1 MAAHARAK
9 SVGISAK
16 KMRLVCNLV
25 RGKNIETAVN
35 TLRFTISPSAHVVLK
50 TLNSAVANAEAN
62 QFMNRDNLT
71 ITKITVDQGPRVRRF
86 RPKSRG
92 RAGAFNRPS
101 CHLIV
106 EVDEVTSNAAAG

>member
-9 SVGISAK
+9 GIGISAK
-16 KMRLVCNLV
+16 KLRLVCDLV
-25 RGKNIETAVN
+25 RGKNVETAVN
-35 TLRFTISPSAHVVLK
+35 TLRFTVSPSANVVLK

-62 QFMNRDNLT
+62 EFMNRDNLT
-71 ITKITVDQGPRVRRF
+71 ITRITVDQGPRMRRY

-92 RAGAFNRPS
+92 RSGAFDRPS

-106 EVDEVTSNAAAG
+106 EVDEVASNAAAG

>member
-16 KMRLVCNLV
+16 KMRLVCDLV
-25 RGKNIETAVN
+25 RGKNVETAVN

-62 QFMNRDNLT
+62 ELMNRDNLT
-71 ITKITVDQGPRVRRF
+71 IIRITVDRARACAA
-86 RPKSRG
+86 SG
-92 RAGAFNRPS
+92 RSP
-101 CHLIV
+101 
-106 EVDEVTSNAAAG
+106 EAAPARSTGQAAT

>member
-16 KMRLVCNLV
+16 KMRLVCDLV
-25 RGKNIETAVN
+25 RGKNVETAVN
-35 TLRFTISPSAHVVLK
+35 TLRFTLSPSATIVLK
-50 TLNSAVANAEAN
+50 TLNSAVANAEVN
-62 QFMNRDNLT
+62 DFLSRDSLT
-71 ITKITVDQGPRVRRF
+71 ITKITVDQGPRMRRF

-101 CHLIV
+101 CHLMV
-106 EVDEVTSNAAAG
+106 EVDDVASSEAAG

>member
-16 KMRLVCNLV
+16 KMRLVCDLV
-25 RGKNIETAVN
+25 RGKNVATAVN
-35 TLRFTISPSAHVVLK
+35 TLRFTLSPSATIVLK
-50 TLNSAVANAEAN
+50 TLNSAVANAEVN
-62 QFMNRDNLT
+62 DFLSRDSLT
-71 ITKITVDQGPRVRRF
+71 ITKITVDQGPRMRRF

-101 CHLIV
+101 CHLMV
-106 EVDEVTSNAAAG
+106 EVDDVASSEAAG